1 MIVTALLIR
10 LESPGPV
17 FYRQERVGKDGK
29 TFEILKFRSMRT
41 DAERNLT
48 PRWACRN
55 DPRIT
60 RIGSIIRKLRIDE
73 LPQFVNILN
82 GEMSF
87 VGPRP
92 ERPYFVQLLTKKI
105 PYYDLRHS
113 VRPGVTGW
121 AQVSYPYG
129 ATIEDAKNKLE
140 YDLFYVKN
148 VSIAFDL
155 AILFETVKTVVLGKG
170 Q

>member
-1 MIVTALLIR
+1 M
-10 LESPGPV
+10 
-17 FYRQERVGKDGK
+17 
-29 TFEILKFRSMRT
+29 
-41 DAERNLT
+41 N
-48 PRWACRN
+48 
-55 DPRIT
+55 
-60 RIGSIIRKLRIDE
+60 
-73 LPQFVNILN
+73 
-82 GEMSF
+82 F

-92 ERPYFVQLLTKKI
+92 ERPFFVQLLIGKI
-105 PYYDLRHS
+105 PFYDLRHS

-140 YDLFYVKN
+140 YDLFYAKN

-170 Q
+170 R